1 MNTNELT
8 YLFGKIDT
16 LFKTFLI
23 LIVIDYISGICKA
36 IYNKKLSSDIGAKGI
51 IKKIGYLLTI
61 IVAELIGNLYNSL
74 DIRNILLYMFIA
86 NEVISIL
93 ENISQIGIVIPDFIK
108 NKLIKGGDN
117 NEQNKWFNIS

>member
-1 MNTNELT
+1 MNINELT

-117 NEQNKWFNIS
+117 NEQNK